1 MYEKRFELV
10 KATSDS
16 ATLHD
21 KETNETKTW
30 HVERDP
36 KKGSYAIV
44 LENNRKARVYLYK
57 LTADYQHRN
66 ETIAE
71 EYARMSNEAK
81 EQA

>member
-10 KATSDS
+10 NATSNN

-36 KKGSYAIV
+36 QKGSYATV
-44 LENNRKARVYLYK
+44 LVNNRKTRVYLYK
-57 LTADYQHRN
+57 LNADYQRRN

-71 EYARMSNEAK
+71 ERKRMNE
-81 EQA
+81 EE